1 MRLDKVKQQMI
12 NIKVNNTSHLF
23 KPNTTLEEIISELGI
38 SVKGIAVAV
47 NENIISKT
55 EWNIKTLNENDEVLV
70 IRATQG
76 G

>member
-1 MRLDKVKQQMI
+1 MI
-12 NIKVNNTSHLF
+12 NVKVNNTPRLF
-23 KPNTTLEEIISELGI
+23 KANTTLEAIITELGI

-47 NENIISKT
+47 NETIVPKSD
-55 EWNIKTLNENDEVLV
+55 WSSATLNESDVVLV

>member
-1 MRLDKVKQQMI
+1 M
-12 NIKVNNTSHLF
+12 NNTPHLL
-23 KPNTTLEEIISELGI
+23 KPNTTLNEIIDELGI

-55 EWNIKTLNENDEVLV
+55 EWKVKTLNENDEVLV
-70 IRATQG
+70 IKATQG